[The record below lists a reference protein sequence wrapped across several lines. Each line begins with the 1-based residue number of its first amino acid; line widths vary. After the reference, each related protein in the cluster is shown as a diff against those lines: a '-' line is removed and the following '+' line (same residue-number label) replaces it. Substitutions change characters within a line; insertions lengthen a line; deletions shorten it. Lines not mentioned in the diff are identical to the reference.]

1 MAVAQEQALPRLIE
15 ADEPAAFEVVR
26 GGAGRRLIIACD
38 HAGRTIPRSLGTLGL
53 EEQYLDDHIAWD
65 IGAAGVARI
74 LCRRLGCVAVLGNY
88 SRLVIDLNRQLDDAT
103 AIPAISDGVLI
114 PGNLNLGELQ
124 RTQRIRELFMPYH
137 EALHREIMSMTSAD
151 HAPAMV
157 NIHSF
162 TPRQH
167 GLDRPWDVGV
177 LWDAD
182 ARLALPLMARLR
194 SGGDLLVGDNEPY
207 SGRHPADFTAD
218 HHAERLGLACAGV
231 EIRQDLVADPG
242 GHTAWADR
250 LARALEAVL
259 DDEELYRRAGAGTG
273 D

>member
-1 MAVAQEQALPRLIE
+1 MAVAEAQALPRLIE
-15 ADEPAAFEVVR
+15 ADEPAAFEVIR
-26 GGAGRRLIIACD
+26 GGPDRRLIIACD
-38 HAGRTIPRSLGTLGL
+38 HASRTIPRSLGTLGL
-53 EEQYLDDHIAWD
+53 EERYLDDHIAWD
-65 IGAAGVARI
+65 IGAAEVARM
-74 LCRRLGCVAVLGNY
+74 LCRRLGGVAVLGNY
-88 SRLVIDLNRQLDDAT
+88 SRLVIDLNRQLDDST

-114 PGNLNLGELQ
+114 PGNLGPWGIA
-124 RTQRIRELFMPYH
+124 THATHPELFMPYH
-137 EALHREIMSMTSAD
+137 EALHGEIMSLTTAD

-167 GLDRPWDVGV
+167 GLDRPWDAGV

-182 ARLALPLMARLR
+182 ARLALPLIARLR
-194 SGGDLLVGDNEPY
+194 SRGDLFIGDNEPY
-207 SGRHPADFTAD
+207 SGRHPADYTAD

-242 GHTAWADR
+242 GQAAWADR
-250 LARALEAVL
+250 LAQALDAVL
-259 DDEELYRRAGAGTG
+259 ADKELYRRAATGTG